1 MVTFGDV
8 EVLLRRVGT
17 DGDQSRLRSLL
28 KQLDGRVDALGI
40 GGLDLC
46 RRVGERDYEFRS
58 VRRLVE
64 GLSTPVVDGGG
75 LKQTLERRVFELA
88 APALGGAPRFRR
100 AFMTSGADRLGMA
113 RAVAGVADEVVFGDL
128 MLGLPFRSP
137 IRGMRSLLWVTRI
150 LLPILRRLPVR
161 MLYPGAE
168 ELELNHPKHDAQWAA
183 ADLIAG
189 DFINIRRYMPAD
201 LTGKTILT
209 NTTSQEDV
217 EALRKRGVSRLITT
231 TPRYQGR
238 TFGTNVIEASLTAYA
253 GKGRPLSN
261 SEIGF
266 LIDRLSVR
274 PEVEWLAD

>member
-1 MVTFGDV
+1 
-8 EVLLRRVGT
+8 
-17 DGDQSRLRSLL
+17 
-28 KQLDGRVDALGI
+28 
-40 GGLDLC
+40 
-46 RRVGERDYEFRS
+46 
-58 VRRLVE
+58 
-64 GLSTPVVDGGG
+64 
-75 LKQTLERRVFELA
+75 
-88 APALGGAPRFRR
+88 
-100 AFMTSGADRLGMA
+100 MTSGADRLGMA

-161 MLYPGAE
+161 LLYPGAE
-168 ELELNHPKHDAQWAA
+168 ELELNQPKHDAQWAA

-217 EALRKRGVSRLITT
+217 EALRKRGEPLDHHNPEIS
-231 TPRYQGR
+231 
-238 TFGTNVIEASLTAYA
+238 GTDLRHQRHRGVA
-253 GKGRPLSN
+253 
-261 SEIGF
+261 
-266 LIDRLSVR
+266 DRLRRQRSPVEQLRDRLLDRSAIGR